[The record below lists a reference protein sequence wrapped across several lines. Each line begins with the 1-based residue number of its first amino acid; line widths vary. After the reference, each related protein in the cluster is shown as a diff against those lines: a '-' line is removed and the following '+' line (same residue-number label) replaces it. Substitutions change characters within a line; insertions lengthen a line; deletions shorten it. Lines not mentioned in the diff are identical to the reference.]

1 MIRVREQVGAAI
13 RSAAG
18 GLCGWAGN
26 STTTVAD
33 VVIATVANEIAID
46 GGTADTCKACS
57 IATHASGITRA
68 AGDDRAAEVLR
79 RAARPV
85 SCIAGVLIDLAIGAT
100 AAARSA
106 LAGIAFADAQIAVLV
121 FGAGRRA

>member
-33 VVIATVANEIAID
+33 VVIATVANVAID
-46 GGTADTCKACS
+46 GRTADTCKARS

-68 AGDDRAAEVLR
+68 AGDDRAAGVLR
-79 RAARPV
+79 RAARAV
-85 SCIAGVLIDLAIGAT
+85 GGVAGDRFCLTLRAT